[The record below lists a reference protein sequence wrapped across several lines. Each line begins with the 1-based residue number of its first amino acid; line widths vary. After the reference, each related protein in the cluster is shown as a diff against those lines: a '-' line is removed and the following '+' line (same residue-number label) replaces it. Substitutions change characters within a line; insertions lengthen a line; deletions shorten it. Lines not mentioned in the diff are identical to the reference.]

1 MSTPQQ
7 TVYPRKYMQAKS
19 DLLAAKRL
27 DTATK
32 TKDNK
37 PRTGQRRSTTRMSAA
52 DRRTQILGKA
62 FEFFSEYGLTAQ
74 TRALADA
81 CGVSQRL
88 LYSAF
93 PNKAALINAVY
104 TSDIAG
110 PFKAIWFVQLRD
122 RRVPLELRL
131 RDFYS
136 EYYETILTRGWLRLF
151 LYASLAEVE
160 MASTYIADIIRDLLD
175 IIVEEAASEVG
186 IALPESP
193 ELRRELGWILHG
205 NISHLA
211 IRRHIYNDNTTLPVK
226 EVIAMHVSAFISVV
240 PRIAN
245 ANP

>member
-1 MSTPQQ
+1 
-7 TVYPRKYMQAKS
+7 MQAKS
-19 DLLAAKRL
+19 DLLAAKRQ

-32 TKDNK
+32 TKDNNK
-37 PRTGQRRSTTRMSAA
+37 PRTGQRRSTTRMSAT
-52 DRRTQILGKA
+52 DRRAQILGKA

-104 TSDIAG
+104 ESDIAG

-122 RRVPLELRL
+122 RSVPLEQRL
-131 RDFYS
+131 RQFYG
-136 EYYETILTRGWLRLF
+136 EYYDTILTRGWLRLF

-160 MASTYIADIIRDLLD
+160 MAPTYIADIIRDLLD
-175 IIVEEAASEVG
+175 SIVEEAAFEAG
-186 IALPESP
+186 MTLPDSP
-193 ELRRELGWILHG
+193 ELRREMGWVLHG

-211 IRRHIYNDNTTLPVK
+211 IRRHIYNDKTTLPVQR
-226 EVIAMHVSAFISVV
+226 VITMHVAAFLAAV
-240 PRIAN
+240 PSMVN
-245 ANP
+245 TFE